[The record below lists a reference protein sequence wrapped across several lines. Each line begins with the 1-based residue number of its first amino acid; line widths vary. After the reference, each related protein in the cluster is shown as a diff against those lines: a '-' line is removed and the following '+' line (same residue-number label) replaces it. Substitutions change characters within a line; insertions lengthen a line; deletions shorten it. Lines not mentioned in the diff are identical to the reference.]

1 VKIGIVSSEFHPM
14 NAAAAARS
22 GSWASFFVEL
32 GHEVTVFTCAQADPD
47 NSNLVRSWFR
57 TPDNR
62 ASIAKRFL
70 QEICLGLDL
79 ACRIML
85 KAKKTE
91 VNLITSPPFFMAAL
105 CALACRLIGIPYVFD
120 VRDRYPNALFEL
132 GILSAE
138 SWPGRL
144 LLGIEKVVYESSLFV
159 STVTKGLVADLNEII
174 RRGEPFLSRN
184 GYADIPFKDQ
194 LLPNPKFPRFTI
206 VYHGR
211 LGRFYDL
218 EVLCEVIELLEDME
232 PEIRFLMIGDLSVL
246 EARRSWGNVDF
257 MSEMPLV
264 ELAPVL
270 ARCHMGICL
279 LKETEA
285 MRKALPAKTF
295 DFIGSGLPMI
305 VSPGGELFEMVAKEG
320 IGLGFQQNNARS
332 IAKAIFELYQNRDQ
346 LETMRKNVLIVR
358 TGYGREKQANSLLER
373 LSKETIC

>member
-1 VKIGIVSSEFHPM
+1 M
-14 NAAAAARS
+14 NAAAASRS
-22 GSWASFFVEL
+22 GSWASFFVKL
-32 GHEVTVFTCAQADPD
+32 GHEVTVFTSAQADPG
-47 NSNLVRSWFR
+47 NGNLVRSWFR

-105 CALACRLIGIPYVFD
+105 CALACRLIRIPYVFD

-132 GILSAE
+132 GVLSIE

-144 LLGIEKVVYESSLFV
+144 LLGIENVICESSLLV
-159 STVTKGLVADLNEII
+159 STVTRGLVADLSGIT
-174 RRGEPFLSRN
+174 RGRDPFLSPN
-184 GYADIPFKDQ
+184 GYAEQAFQDH
-194 LLPNPKFPRFTI
+194 LLSNTKFSRFTI

-211 LGRFYDL
+211 LGRFYDVD
-218 EVLCEVIELLEDME
+218 VLCEVIELLEEME
-232 PEIRFLMIGDLSVL
+232 PEIRFLMIGDLSFF

-270 ARCHMGICL
+270 ARCHVGICL

-305 VSPGGELFEMVAKEG
+305 VSPGGELLEMVAKER
-320 IGLGFQQNNARS
+320 IGVGFHKNDAKE
-332 IAKAIFELYQNRDQ
+332 IAKAIVGLHQNRDQ
-346 LETMRKNVLIVR
+346 LETLRTNVLIGR
-358 TGYGREKQANSLLER
+358 TGYGREKQAKGLLER
-373 LSKETIC
+373 LSKEIIY